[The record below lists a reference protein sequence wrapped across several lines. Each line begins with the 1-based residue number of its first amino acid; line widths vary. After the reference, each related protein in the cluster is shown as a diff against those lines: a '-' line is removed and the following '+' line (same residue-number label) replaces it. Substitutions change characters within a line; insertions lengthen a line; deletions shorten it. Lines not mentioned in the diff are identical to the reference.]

1 MLKKAS
7 SRGPVALAMQRV
19 IASLRGSTYL
29 GYTLPGCPLRPL
41 QWVELQ
47 RVYAS
52 SLAAAALD
60 DLFEHPARSSVVVL
74 DALSPDFQG
83 PENSFS
89 TAC

>member
-29 GYTLPGCPLRPL
+29 GYPLL
-41 QWVELQ
+41 SAMQ
-47 RVYAS
+47 RVYTS
-52 SLAAAALD
+52 SLAAASLD

-83 PENSFS
+83 LENSFS